1 MTQELNTD
9 QAAGSAAAQ
18 ADLDTMTATRETLE
32 DYTLRFA
39 PRSYRKWSTRVVGI
53 SALGG
58 IAYLADFAIGANIGI
73 SYGTVNALWG
83 ILIFAIII
91 FATGFPVAYYGARYN
106 IDLDLVTRGSG
117 FGYYGSVVTN
127 VIFATFTFIFFAL
140 EGSIMAQGLK
150 LGLHIPL
157 WLGYAMSTL
166 IIFPLV
172 VYGMKVLST
181 LQVWTTP
188 LWLIL
193 MVAPFIYL
201 VIRHPDSVASFFAYQ
216 GEKGKGA
223 LNLGSI
229 LLAAG
234 VCLALIAQIA
244 EQVDYLRFMPPR
256 TPQNKRSWWT
266 WLILAGPGW
275 VFFGATKQVVGLFLA
290 VYLIANV
297 AHGAAIANQP
307 VHQFLEIY
315 RNLMPGWLAMTL
327 AVVLVV
333 ISQIKINVTNAYS
346 GSLAWTNSFTRVT
359 KHYPGRLVF
368 LGVNLLIALILM
380 EANMFEFLNTILGF
394 YANCGMAWIVVV
406 ASDIVFNKFVLK
418 LSPKKPEFRRGML
431 YAINPVGFGSMLI
444 AAGAS
449 ILAFFGGLGQAI
461 QPYSALVAVGLGLVL
476 PPIVAILTGGRYY
489 LRRSH
494 DGIELPMYDEH
505 GNPSGEHLKC
515 HVCHHNYERP
525 DMLKCQTHDS
535 HVCSLCVST
544 DKVADHV
551 LPALA

>member
-1 MTQELNTD
+1 MTQELSKEPLNEIVE
-9 QAAGSAAAQ
+9 
-18 ADLDTMTATRETLE
+18 ADLDTMTATKETLE

-73 SYGTVNALWG
+73 AYGTTNALWG
-83 ILIFAIII
+83 ILIFAIVIM
-91 FATGFPVAYYGARYN
+91 ATGFPVAYYSARYN

-150 LGLHIPL
+150 LGLGIPL
-157 WLGYAMSTL
+157 WLGYATSTI

-172 VYGMKVLST
+172 IYGMKVLST

-193 MVAPFIYL
+193 MVAPFVYL
-201 VIRHPDSVASFFAYQ
+201 VVSHPESVSSFFAYQ
-216 GEKGKGA
+216 GEKGVHGFDI
-223 LNLGSI
+223 GST

-234 VCLALIAQIA
+234 VCLSLIAQIA
-244 EQVDYLRFMPPR
+244 EQNDYLRFMPPK
-256 TPQNKRSWWT
+256 TPENKRSWWT
-266 WLILAGPGW
+266 WLFLAGPGW
-275 VFFGATKQVVGLFLA
+275 VIFGAIKQIVGLFLA

-297 AHGAAIANQP
+297 ADGAGIANQP

-315 RNLMPGWLAMTL
+315 KNFLPNWLALTL
-327 AVVLVV
+327 AVCLVV

-359 KHYPGRLVF
+359 KTYPGRLWF
-368 LGVNLLIALILM
+368 LGFNLLIALILM
-380 EANMFEFLNTILGF
+380 EANMFDFLNTILGF
-394 YANCGMAWIVVV
+394 YANCGMAWVVVV
-406 ASDIVFNKFVLK
+406 ASDIVFNKYLLK
-418 LSPKKPEFRRGML
+418 LSPMKPEFRRGML
-431 YAINPVGFGSMLI
+431 YNFNPVGFGSMLI
-444 AAGAS
+444 AAGVS
-449 ILAFFGGLGQAI
+449 VLAFFGGLGPALT
-461 QPYSALVAVGLGLVL
+461 PYSPLVAIGLALVL
-476 PPIVAILTGGRYY
+476 PPILAIATKGKYY
-489 LRRSH
+489 LRRTD
-494 DGIELPMYDEH
+494 DGIDLPMYDEF

-515 HVCHHNYERP
+515 HVCHHDYERP
-525 DMLKCQTHDS
+525 DMMKCATHDA
-535 HVCSLCVST
+535 HVCSLCLST

-551 LPALA
+551 LPAQT